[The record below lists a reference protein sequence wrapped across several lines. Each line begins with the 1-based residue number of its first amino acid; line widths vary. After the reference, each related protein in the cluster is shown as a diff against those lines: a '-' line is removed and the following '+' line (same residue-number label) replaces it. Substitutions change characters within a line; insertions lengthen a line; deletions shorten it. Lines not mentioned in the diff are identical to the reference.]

1 MGVDNYIKNV
11 LTFNSRMA
19 NEMKSD
25 EKRNANY
32 ETVRISDLR
41 VGRRGKHHDLLAGIL
56 KNLES
61 LAAGSALVIPLTSVG
76 SVSLANLRSAVSRAG
91 KANDLSL
98 LTYSDEKNFYVWKK
112 GADTAKAPAA
122 KKTRK

>member
-1 MGVDNYIKNV
+1 MVK
-11 LTFNSRMA
+11 
-19 NEMKSD
+19 EMKSD

-41 VGRRGKHHDLLAGIL
+41 IGRRGKHHDLLTGIL

-61 LAAGSALVIPLTSVG
+61 LSAGSALVIPLNSVG
-76 SVSLANLRSAVSRAG
+76 NVSLANLRSAVSRSG
-91 KANDLSL
+91 KTNDLSL
-98 LTYSDEKNFYVWKK
+98 VTYSDQRNFYIWKK

-122 KKTRK
+122 KKSRK

>member
-1 MGVDNYIKNV
+1 MYSHFNKHVRMLVDNHVKNV
-11 LTFNSRMA
+11 LVFTSRIA
-19 NEMKSD
+19 NDMKSD

-41 VGRRGKHHDLLAGIL
+41 VGRRGKHHHLLAGIL

-98 LTYSDEKNFYVWKK
+98 VTYSD
-112 GADTAKAPAA
+112 
-122 KKTRK
+122 

>member
-1 MGVDNYIKNV
+1 MGK
-11 LTFNSRMA
+11 
-19 NEMKSD
+19 EMKSE

-41 VGRRGKHHDLLAGIL
+41 LGRRGKHHDLLTGIL

-61 LAAGSALVIPLTSVG
+61 LPAGSALVIPLHSVG

-98 LTYSDEKNFYVWKK
+98 VTYSDEKNFYIWRK
-112 GADTAKAPAA
+112 GADTAKALAA
-122 KKTRK
+122 KKSRK